1 MEQSKSNFFTL
12 ENIVKLSVLS
22 VFFVGIITYLTDI
35 KQDIAL
41 IKQASVYEVK
51 DLQYQITE
59 LKDCCNGRKR
69 ENRIVFNDRAAIL
82 PHGIEIETER

>member
-1 MEQSKSNFFTL
+1 MTLVKQNFFTL
-12 ENIVKLSVLS
+12 ENTVKLTVLS
-22 VFFVGIITYLTDI
+22 AFFVGIITYLTDI

-59 LKDCCNGRKR
+59 LKDCCNNRKR
-69 ENRIVFNDRAAIL
+69 ENRIVFNDHVAIV
-82 PHGIEIETER
+82 PNGIEIETER